1 MAPLVTIK
9 EPKAALGG
17 ACGAL
22 FVIGS
27 GLSTLDVAALPYMV
41 RVLALNFSA
50 MDLTR
55 SSPSVARLNG
65 KSSA

>member
-9 EPKAALGG
+9 DPKAALGG

-22 FVIGS
+22 FIIGS
-27 GLSTLDVAALPYMV
+27 GLSTLDVAALPYVV
-41 RVLALNFSA
+41 RVLAFDFYT

-55 SSPSVARLNG
+55 RSLSVARSNG